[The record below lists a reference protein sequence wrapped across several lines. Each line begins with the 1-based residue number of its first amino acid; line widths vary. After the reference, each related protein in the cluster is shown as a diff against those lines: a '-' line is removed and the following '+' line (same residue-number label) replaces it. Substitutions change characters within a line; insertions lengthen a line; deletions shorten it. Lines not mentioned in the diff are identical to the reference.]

1 MKGLDAMLNRVIL
14 QGRLTETPELKHT
27 PNGNAVI
34 VFSIAVEDSRSS
46 GDERKVNF
54 FKIEA
59 WKGTAEFVCKYFD
72 KGQQII
78 VEGRLTVKSYVG
90 KDDVKRKDVYIVADG
105 INFCSAKSREAQ
117 EKDIEES
124 FESCEADDLLE

>member
-1 MKGLDAMLNRVIL
+1 MLNRVIL

-27 PNGNAVI
+27 PNGNAVT
-34 VFSIAVEDSRSS
+34 VFAIAVEDSRSS

-59 WKGTAEFVCKYFD
+59 WKGTAEFICKYFD

-105 INFCSAKSREAQ
+105 INFCGAKSSEAH
-117 EKDIEES
+117 EKEVEEA
-124 FESCEADDLLE
+124 FESYDEPESLF

>member
-1 MKGLDAMLNRVIL
+1 MLNRVIL
-14 QGRLTETPELKHT
+14 QGRLTETPELKHKS
-27 PNGNAVI
+27 NGKVVT

-46 GDERKVNF
+46 RDERRVNF

-78 VEGRLTVKSYVG
+78 VEGRLTEKTFMG
-90 KDDVKRKDVYIVADG
+90 KDDIKRKDVY
-105 INFCSAKSREAQ
+105 C
-117 EKDIEES
+117 
-124 FESCEADDLLE
+124 

>member
-1 MKGLDAMLNRVIL
+1 MLNRVIL

-27 PNGNAVI
+27 PNGNAVT

-54 FKIEA
+54 FKVEA
-59 WKGTAEFVCKYFD
+59 WKGTAEFVCKYFG

-78 VEGRLTVKSYVG
+78 VEGRLTEKTYIG
-90 KDDVKRKDVYIVADG
+90 KKDDVKRKDVYIVADG
-105 INFCSAKSREAQ
+105 INFCGAKSREAQ

-124 FESCEADDLLE
+124 FESCEPDDLLE

>member
-1 MKGLDAMLNRVIL
+1 MLNRVIL

-27 PNGNAVI
+27 PNGNAVT

-59 WKGTAEFVCKYFD
+59 WKETA
-72 KGQQII
+72 GQ
-78 VEGRLTVKSYVG
+78 TYG
-90 KDDVKRKDVYIVADG
+90 KDLHRQKRR
-105 INFCSAKSREAQ
+105 C
-117 EKDIEES
+117 
-124 FESCEADDLLE
+124 

>member
-1 MKGLDAMLNRVIL
+1 MLNRVIL

-27 PNGNAVI
+27 PNGKAV
-34 VFSIAVEDSRSS
+34 VSFSIAVEDNRETN
-46 GDERKVNF
+46 GERKTNF
-54 FKIEA
+54 FRIEA
-59 WKGTAEFVCKYFD
+59 WNATAEFICKYFE

-105 INFCSAKSREAQ
+105 INFCGAKSSEAH
-117 EKDIEES
+117 EKEVEEA
-124 FESCEADDLLE
+124 FESYDEPESLF

>member
-1 MKGLDAMLNRVIL
+1 MLNRVIL

-27 PNGNAVI
+27 PNGNAVT

-54 FKIEA
+54 FKVEA

-78 VEGRLTVKSYVG
+78 VEGRLTEKTYIG
-90 KDDVKRKDVYIVADG
+90 KKDDVKRKDVYIVADG
-105 INFCSAKSREAQ
+105 INFCGAKSREAQ
-117 EKDIEES
+117 EKEFEEAL
-124 FESCEADDLLE
+124 ENYEPDDLLE

>member
-1 MKGLDAMLNRVIL
+1 MLNRVIL

-27 PNGNAVI
+27 SNGNAVT

-46 GDERKVNF
+46 RDERRVNF

-78 VEGRLTVKSYVG
+78 VEGRLTEKTFMG
-90 KDDVKRKDVYIVADG
+90 KDDIKRKDVYSIH
-105 INFCSAKSREAQ
+105 
-117 EKDIEES
+117 S
-124 FESCEADDLLE
+124 FSNG